1 MTGVIQVEKI
11 LQLQKAACLQ
21 KEAASQG
28 DGKTLSGKRKE
39 QSTSNPTT
47 QKLEIIQR
55 IQL

>member
-1 MTGVIQVEKI
+1 MIGVIQVEKI